1 MKVLILGSGM
11 YVTGKNYSKSGTIL
25 SSVLQSSML
34 IPISEVVVIS
44 YSQRSEKHT
53 LRSAAYTC
61 QKIGVQIPVS
71 FEYLYNKEDSWFSRY
86 LMEEKFDLCI
96 NSLPDH
102 LHYDYTKFTLS
113 CRIPTLVVK
122 PLTPTYSEAE
132 KLVNISKS
140 EDTYCAVEFHK
151 RWDESNLY
159 LKNEILS
166 GSVGEVLYF
175 TVNYSQQI
183 SIPTEHFKTWADKT
197 NIFQYLGIHY
207 VDLIYF
213 LTSKTPKSLSVYGT
227 KKKLKSIGVDTWD
240 SVHVSSVWGDVG
252 SDSNDFYA
260 HFNLNWIDPNSTSA
274 MSDQKLM
281 LVGTDGRV
289 SLDQKNRGIEAVTNN
304 NGIQTVNPY
313 FASWLPN
320 MEGTSSF
327 GGYGYKSIF
336 TFLADVNNL
345 KKGLSTTEELNKT
358 RPSAENSL
366 ISTRFIDVVTNNL
379 KSGNIN
385 KTGL

>member
-25 SSVLQSSML
+25 SSVLQSSKL
-34 IPISEVVVIS
+34 VPIEEVVVIS
-44 YSQRSEKHT
+44 YSQSSEEHT
-53 LRSAAYTC
+53 LRSVAYTC
-61 QKIGVQIPVS
+61 QKVGVQIPVS
-71 FEYLYNKEDSWFSRY
+71 FEYLSNKRDNWFQHY
-86 LMEEKFDLCI
+86 LIEEKFDLCI

-102 LHYDYTKFTLS
+102 LHFVYTKYMLTS
-113 CRIPTLVVK
+113 RIPTLVVK
-122 PLTPTYSEAE
+122 PLTPKYSEAKE
-132 KLVNISKS
+132 LVDIAKS
-140 EDTYCAVEFHK
+140 EGTYCAVEFHK

-159 LKNEILS
+159 LKNEILT
-166 GSVGEVLYF
+166 GNLGEMLYF
-175 TVNYSQQI
+175 TVNYSQRI

-213 LTSKTPKSLSVYGT
+213 LTGKMPKCISVYGT
-227 KKKLKSIGVDTWD
+227 MKKLKSMGIDTYD
-240 SVHVSSVWGDVG
+240 SVHVSSLWGDVE
-252 SDSNDFYA
+252 SESNDFYA

-281 LVGTDGRV
+281 LVGTEGRV
-289 SLDQKNRGIEAVTNN
+289 SLDQKDRGIETVTNK

-320 MEGTSSF
+320 MDGTTSF

-336 TFLADVNNL
+336 TFLDDVNNL
-345 KKGLSTTEELNKT
+345 INGLTTTEALNKT
-358 RPSAENSL
+358 RPSAESSL
-366 ISTRFIDVVTNNL
+366 ISTRFIDLVTSNL
-379 KSGNIN
+379 KSGNTN
-385 KTGL
+385 RTEL